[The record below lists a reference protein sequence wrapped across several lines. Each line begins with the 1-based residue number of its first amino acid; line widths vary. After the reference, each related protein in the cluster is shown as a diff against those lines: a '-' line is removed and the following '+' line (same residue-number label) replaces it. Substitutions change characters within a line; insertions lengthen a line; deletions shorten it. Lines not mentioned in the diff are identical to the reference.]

1 MAVVLTLAAD
11 NVTATQRA
19 LLLAHPDAAGDAVWS
34 VGVDVELIPGSSLL
48 CRYCLRGDLA
58 RVRVPG
64 TGAGAGQRAD
74 RLWEHTCC
82 EAFIGAAGEAG
93 YYEFNFSP
101 ALDWA
106 AYRFEDYRTGMT
118 AATLSQAPELHVR
131 HTPRELELSATVPLA
146 GLTALRRT
154 PALRVALAVVIEEQN
169 GGHAYWALQHAPG
182 HPDFHHPDSFAL
194 ELRCR

>member
-1 MAVVLTLAAD
+1 MNPSV
-11 NVTATQRA
+11 TQRA
-19 LLLAHPDAAGDAVWS
+19 LLLAHPDASGEAVWS
-34 VGVDVELIPGSSLL
+34 VGVEVELTPGWSLT
-48 CRYCLRGDLA
+48 CRYSLHGDLA

-64 TGAGAGQRAD
+64 ARAGLRAD
-74 RLWEHTCC
+74 GLWKHTCC
-82 EAFIGAAGEAG
+82 EAFIGAEGEAG

-131 HTPRELELSATVPLA
+131 HTPRELELSATVLFA
-146 GLTALRRT
+146 GLAALRHAAT
-154 PALRVALAVVIEEQN
+154 LRVALAVVVEEKD
-169 GGHAYWALQHAPG
+169 GRHAYWALQHAPG

-194 ELRCR
+194 ELRT